1 MKRDFLRLLDFKAEE
16 IEAIWNRARDY
27 KLGRVKEEPLKGKTV
42 GLLFEKPSTRTRVS
56 FEVAV
61 LRTGGQALFIS
72 SRDTQLTR
80 SEPIKDMARVLS
92 RYLDCLVVRTYSQQ
106 TLEELAR
113 YTEIPVINA
122 LSDRY
127 HPAQILSDLF
137 TVWERISNLADV
149 PIAWVGDGNNV
160 AHSWM
165 EAACR
170 FPFHLA
176 MACPQGFEPK
186 EEVWKALKAEGCTP
200 RISLTY
206 DPREAV
212 REAQVINTD
221 VWASMGQED
230 QAADRIKFFKS
241 FQVNSQLLSLA
252 RPDCLVLHCLPAH
265 RGEEITDEVLEG
277 RNSAVFEQAE
287 NKLHVHKALLEFL
300 VRGEW

>member
-1 MKRDFLRLLDFKAEE
+1 M
-16 IEAIWNRARDY
+16 
-27 KLGRVKEEPLKGKTV
+27 
-42 GLLFEKPSTRTRVS
+42 
-56 FEVAV
+56 
-61 LRTGGQALFIS
+61 
-72 SRDTQLTR
+72 
-80 SEPIKDMARVLS
+80 
-92 RYLDCLVVRTYSQQ
+92 VRTYSQQ

-113 YTEIPVINA
+113 YTDIPVVNA

-137 TVWERISNLADV
+137 TVWERISALQEV
-149 PIAWVGDGNNV
+149 KIAWVGDGNNV

-186 EEVWKALKAEGCTP
+186 EEVWKALKAEGGTP

-230 QAADRIKFFKS
+230 QAAERIKFFKS
-241 FQVNSQLLSLA
+241 FQVNGQLLSLA

-265 RGEEITDEVLEG
+265 RGEEITEEVLEG

-300 VRGEW
+300 LRGEW